1 MCNNPNINSHVKKK
15 NHHLIF
21 LKSKPKWPIM
31 HFNNTLMYCGLIH
44 TLETLP
50 IRSPKF
56 LLVQIILPIHN
67 VSEPWFYTQI
77 IQDFRKHSPTACSLR
92 TQILLHFLYKETITK
107 IQRWIQNPSTLSVL
121 HSPTLKDT
129 FTHNDSIQDF
139 SLPICSII
147 KS

>member
-50 IRSPKF
+50 IQSPK
-56 LLVQIILPIHN
+56 IILVSNYLTNYN

-77 IQDFRKHSPTACSLR
+77 IQDFRQHSPTLKSN
-92 TQILLHFLYKETITK
+92 YKETITK
-107 IQRWIQNPSTLSVL
+107 IQRWIPNPSTLSVL
-121 HSPTLKDT
+121 HSPTSKDA
-129 FTHNDSIQDF
+129 FTHCDSIQDF
-139 SLPICSII
+139 SLPICCII